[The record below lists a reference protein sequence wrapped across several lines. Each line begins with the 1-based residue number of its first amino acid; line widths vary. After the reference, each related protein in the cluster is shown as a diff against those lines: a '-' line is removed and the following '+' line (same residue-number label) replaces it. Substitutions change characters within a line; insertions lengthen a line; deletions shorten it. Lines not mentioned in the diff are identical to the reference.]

1 MLGAGVSEGAW
12 PPVIAAIEEIRT
24 KIEPKGVPFDG
35 DIESANLWLARWV
48 YYRRQEWEFSK
59 SDRAEARRGHPIT
72 DTEFDEFH
80 THPYARWRTHEKV
93 DLALKQAI
101 ARHLRE
107 AVYTNRLR
115 VRDRFL
121 KGLAHPRLDQLLLV
135 TTNWDPEAREA
146 LPQFQRLE
154 PAPSPR

>member
-1 MLGAGVSEGAW
+1 VLVGSKDWVVLLGAGVSEGTW

-80 THPYARWRTHEKV
+80 THP
-93 DLALKQAI
+93 
-101 ARHLRE
+101 LRMVE
-107 AVYTNRLR
+107 N
-115 VRDRFL
+115 
-121 KGLAHPRLDQLLLV
+121 
-135 TTNWDPEAREA
+135 AREG
-146 LPQFQRLE
+146 
-154 PAPSPR
+154 

>member
-1 MLGAGVSEGAW
+1 MLGLVS
-12 PPVIAAIEEIRT
+12 IET
-24 KIEPKGVPFDG
+24 SLATD
-35 DIESANLWLARWV
+35 WLTLYLHQRVRPWV
-48 YYRRQEWEFSK
+48 QSSSGFR
-59 SDRAEARRGHPIT
+59 
-72 DTEFDEFH
+72 
-80 THPYARWRTHEKV
+80 THPLRMVENAREV

-121 KGLAHPRLDQLLLV
+121 RGLAHPRFDQLLLV

-154 PAPSPR
+154 PAPSPRGCSQPQAVTKPSGAKTKGAQVA